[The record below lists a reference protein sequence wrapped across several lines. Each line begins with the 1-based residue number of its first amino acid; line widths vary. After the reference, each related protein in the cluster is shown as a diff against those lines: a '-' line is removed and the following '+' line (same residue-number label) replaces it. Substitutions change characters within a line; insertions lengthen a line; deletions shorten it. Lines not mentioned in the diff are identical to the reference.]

1 MRRLNLYKTLFLG
14 SIILLVALI
23 ILPYVVDRQR
33 NQVFKTE
40 FGKLN
45 PILREF
51 NDKLFIVDLHSDQ
64 LLWNRNLLT
73 KASYGHVDLPRL
85 KEGNVAIQIFSS
97 VTKTPFGLN
106 YHSNSDAT
114 NSLTVLGILQG
125 RPFRTWNSLLQKS
138 LHHSFLLHEY
148 EALSKGELKILRSR
162 QDLTQF
168 IATRKNKQVGALL
181 SIEGAHALERKLEN
195 LDVLYNAGFRI
206 IGLEHFFDNEVGG
219 SAHGEDKTG
228 LTPFG
233 VELVRKM
240 NELSLIIDL
249 AHASD
254 QVIDQVL
261 ALSQRP
267 IMVSHTGV
275 KGTCESPRNLSNA
288 QLKKIAEKGGLVGIG
303 FWKEAICGDNLES
316 ISKAI
321 IYAVQIMGPEHVA
334 LGSDFDGAV
343 KTVMDSSKIAY
354 LTESLLK
361 NGLSPEQVQ
370 MVMGQNALRFLQS
383 NLP

>member
-1 MRRLNLYKTLFLG
+1 MRRINLYKTLFLG

>member
-1 MRRLNLYKTLFLG
+1 MRRINLYKTLFLG

-181 SIEGAHALERKLEN
+181 SIEGAHALEGKLEN

>member
-1 MRRLNLYKTLFLG
+1 MRRINLYKTLFLA

-45 PILREF
+45 PLVKEF
-51 NDKLFIVDLHSDQ
+51 HEKIFIVDLHSDQ

-106 YHSNSDAT
+106 YDSNSDST
-114 NSLTVLGILQG
+114 NMITFLGILQG
-125 RPFRTWNSLLQKS
+125 RPFKTWNSLLEKS

-148 EALSKGELKILRSR
+148 ESLSKGELKILKSR
-162 QDLTQF
+162 QDLTKF
-168 IATRKNKQVGALL
+168 LSTRKNKTIGAIL
-181 SIEGAHALERKLEN
+181 SVEGAHALEGNLEN
-195 LDVLYNAGFRI
+195 LDKLYNAGFRI

-219 SAHGEDKTG
+219 SAHGEEKMG

-233 VELVRKM
+233 IELVKKM
-240 NELSLIIDL
+240 NEKSMIIDL
-249 AHASD
+249 SHSSNK
-254 QVIDQVL
+254 VIDEVL
-261 ALSQRP
+261 ELSTRP
-267 IMVSHTGV
+267 IMVTHTGV
-275 KGTCESPRNLSNA
+275 KGTCEGPRNLSNA
-288 QLKKIAEKGGLVGIG
+288 QLKKIADKGGLVGIG
-303 FWKEAICGDNLES
+303 FWKEAICGDNLDS

-343 KTVMDSSKIAY
+343 TTVMDSSKIAY

-361 NGLSPEQVQ
+361 NGLTAEHVE
-370 MVMGQNALRFLQS
+370 MVMGRNALRFLQS

>member
-181 SIEGAHALERKLEN
+181 SIEGAHALEGKLEN

>member
-1 MRRLNLYKTLFLG
+1 M
-14 SIILLVALI
+14 ALI
-23 ILPYVVDRQR
+23 ILPYVVDRQK

-45 PILREF
+45 PKVSEF

-85 KEGNVAIQIFSS
+85 KEGNVAIQVFSS

-106 YHSNSDAT
+106 YQSNSDAT

-125 RPFRTWNSLLQKS
+125 RPFKTWNSLLERS
-138 LHHSFLLHEY
+138 LHHSKLLNEY
-148 EALSKGELKILRSR
+148 EILSKGELKILKSR
-162 QDLTQF
+162 QDITNFLS
-168 IATRKNKQVGALL
+168 TRKNKQVGALL
-181 SIEGAHALERKLEN
+181 SIEGAHALEGN
-195 LDVLYNAGFRI
+195 LDNLDILYNAGYRL

-219 SAHGEDKTG
+219 SAHGEEKAG

-233 VELVRKM
+233 IELVKKM
-240 NELSLIIDL
+240 NEKSIIIDL
-249 AHASD
+249 AHSSD
-254 QVIDQVL
+254 KVIDEVL
-261 ALSQRP
+261 VLSQRP
-267 IMVSHTGV
+267 IIVSHTGV
-275 KGTCESPRNLSNA
+275 KGTCESPRNLTNA
-288 QLKKIAEKGGLVGIG
+288 QLKKIADKGGLVGIG
-303 FWKEAICGDNLES
+303 FWKEAVCGDNIES

-343 KTVMDSSKIAY
+343 TTVMDSSKIAY

-361 NGLSPEQVQ
+361 SGLTPEQVE
-370 MVMGQNALRFLQS
+370 MVMGRNALRFLQS